1 MILHVVCRWPKCDY
15 VTHDYTYKW
24 IELKWEPR
32 NKPIRPQ
39 TSDVWQGQTSSN
51 WVKKGLF
58 NKWCWLFTSRA
69 MKLDPYLTAH
79 TEINSKYLTGL
90 NVVGEINSQR
100 KHESSWLWILQK
112 AQAMKEKIDEISSQL
127 KPFVHQKK
135 LSGEWIDSPQNGTK

>member
-1 MILHVVCRWPKCDY
+1 MIVHVVCRWPKCDY

-39 TSDVWQGQTSSN
+39 TSGVWQGQTSSN

-69 MKLDPYLTAH
+69 MKLDPYRTAH
-79 TEINSKYLTGL
+79 TEINSKYITGL
-90 NVVGEINSQR
+90 NVVGKINSQENMNLHDFGSYK
-100 KHESSWLWILQK
+100 KHRQWK
-112 AQAMKEKIDEISSQL
+112 KKIDEISSQL

-135 LSGEWIDSPQNGTK
+135 LSRERIDSPQNGTK